1 MQYNH
6 IKIPLELSQE
16 TIQALK
22 EQFAFVVQAIES
34 NQSVR
39 FNEIKPL
46 CDLLSQVIQ
55 EQSEFMDVL
64 SNQLKTGE
72 FFAIHLQHH
81 DPEILNLPWCMAKD
95 PVSGTRIED
104 IPQIYLINNLL
115 NDQGLAFPDTP
126 IDLAPLPLRILV
138 MVSSPKD
145 ATYKNRLNYEG
156 EEMAILH
163 AFEPLL
169 QSGAVEIHF
178 TNNGSLAELKRK
190 VDHNKYHLL
199 HFSGHGTFQD
209 GKGYLVLEDDFTLK
223 TTFVSGTDIAKALIR
238 DDGYH
243 IPLVLLSAC
252 KSAAGSIEKGFHNV
266 TLDLLEHGFPS
277 MIAMSMSVK
286 DVHATKFARAL
297 YDGLNQE
304 RSIVS
309 AFHEAIRYLKKYEL
323 QIVQQ
328 YYGANAGAISPF
340 QYAIPKLYARTTDF
354 RLFDS
359 QAKREKARLESCAY
373 IFKQSKFHQKI
384 PEFVF
389 IGRRQEKA
397 ELLSPLFNH
406 KPVQIK
412 GMGGV
417 GKTAI
422 AIHLAQRYLAQHP
435 HAIPFFFNEESRTAD
450 SILNALKKALMK
462 KFREN
467 ATADL
472 EVFDT
477 GTERIMYLI
486 ERFIE
491 NGSRPLF
498 IFDNLESFQQD
509 IGGEFKPEH
518 SDIAETITA
527 ICDDQQVPVLMT
539 SRYPLPDI
547 KPIACITDLNQ
558 IQLTDFWK
566 KCLQL
571 DMADMRYE
579 TQKKLDLSESLPSGK
594 KLNFY
599 EIVQVLHT
607 AFGGNFRALEFFNDI
622 YKLEK
627 DNIYKT
633 INELRKLPEN
643 YQQET
648 LIKMSENLIFSQLMN
663 KLDHTQEQ
671 VLYVLAH
678 FNVPVQP
685 MALTQQ
691 LMHFDQNQ
699 PNTNKPNI
707 LASHINEALKMLHA
721 YTLIEMSQSQE
732 NNRVYVYVTPIVKGL
747 IRIDQP
753 DSLLKECASELR
765 FSHQVA
771 GQYFYG
777 LYQNQ
782 SVDWVSELSEAFD
795 HFYLAK
801 DQDKLNEIGKGLAN
815 FYYKSAYFQTALT
828 YCQKVEQTCGEA
840 IDDWFYNVL
849 GLINKMFGKNDAALS
864 YFEKELLIEQEKGD
878 RQGEGTTLNNI
889 GLIHHARGDYDTALR
904 YFEQS
909 LEIIRDIADRN
920 CENSTLNN
928 ISQIYKVRGD
938 FDTALRYLNQSLEI
952 SRDIED
958 RKVEG
963 LTLNNIGT
971 IYQALGNY
979 KNALRYI
986 KQSLEIR
993 LEILDRQV
1001 SSNH

>member
-16 TIQALK
+16 TIQELK
-22 EQFAFVVQAIES
+22 EQFALVVQAIES

-39 FNEIKPL
+39 YNEIKPL
-46 CDLLSQVIQ
+46 CDLMSQVIQ
-55 EQSEFMDVL
+55 EQSAFMDVL

-95 PVSGTRIED
+95 PISGTRIED
-104 IPQIYLINNLL
+104 ISQIYLINNLL
-115 NDQGLAFPDTP
+115 NDQGIAFPDTP

-178 TNNGSLAELKRK
+178 TNNGSLEELKRK
-190 VDHNKYHLL
+190 VEHNKYHLL

-223 TTFVSGTDIAKALIR
+223 TKFVSGTNIAKALIR

-243 IPLVLLSAC
+243 IPLILLSAC
-252 KSAAGSIEKGFHNV
+252 QSAAGSIEKGFHNV
-266 TLDLLEHGFPS
+266 TLDLLEHGFPN

-286 DVHATKFARAL
+286 DTHATQFASSL

-309 AFHEAIRYLKKYEL
+309 AFHEAIRHLKKYEL
-323 QIVQQ
+323 QIMQQ

-354 RLFDS
+354 RLFDA

-509 IGGEFKPEH
+509 IGGAFKPEH

-527 ICDDQQVPVLMT
+527 ICDDQQVPVLLT

-547 KPIACITDLNQ
+547 KPIASITDLNQ

-571 DMADMRYE
+571 DMADMPYG
-579 TQKKLDLSESLPSGK
+579 TPKKLDLSESLPSGK

-607 AFGGNFRALEFFNDI
+607 AFGGNFRVLEFFNDI

-633 INELRKLPEN
+633 INELRKLPEH

-685 MALTQQ
+685 MALAQQ
-691 LMHFDQNQ
+691 LMHAAQNQ
-699 PNTNKPNI
+699 TNTNKPNI
-707 LASHINEALKMLHA
+707 LPGQINEALKMLHA

-732 NNRVYVYVTPIVKGL
+732 NNRVYVYVTTIVKGL
-747 IRIDQP
+747 IRIDQA
-753 DSLLKECASELR
+753 DSLLKECASGLR

-801 DQDKLNEIGKGLAN
+801 DQDKLNDIGKQLAG
-815 FYYKSAYFQTALT
+815 FYYESSYFQTALT
-828 YCQKVEQTCGEA
+828 YCQKVEQTCGEE

-849 GLINKMFGKNDAALS
+849 GLIYKMFGKNDVALS

-878 RQGEGTTLNNI
+878 RQ
-889 GLIHHARGDYDTALR
+889 ARAL
-904 YFEQS
+904 
-909 LEIIRDIADRN
+909 
-920 CENSTLNN
+920 
-928 ISQIYKVRGD
+928 
-938 FDTALRYLNQSLEI
+938 
-952 SRDIED
+952 
-958 RKVEG
+958 
-963 LTLNNIGT
+963 
-971 IYQALGNY
+971 
-979 KNALRYI
+979 
-986 KQSLEIR
+986 
-993 LEILDRQV
+993 
-1001 SSNH
+1001 H

>member
-6 IKIPLELSQE
+6 IKIPLELSQQI
-16 TIQALK
+16 IQKLK
-22 EQFAFVVQAIES
+22 EQFALVVQAIES
-34 NQSVR
+34 NQNVR
-39 FNEIKPL
+39 FSEIAPL

-55 EQSEFMDVL
+55 KQPAFMDVL

-72 FFAIHLQHH
+72 FFTIHLQHH

-104 IPQIYLINNLL
+104 NPQIYLINNLL

-178 TNNGSLAELKRK
+178 TNNGSLDELKRK
-190 VDHNKYHLL
+190 AEHNKYHLL

-223 TTFVSGTDIAKALIR
+223 TKYVSGTNIAKALIR

-252 KSAAGSIEKGFHNV
+252 QSAAGSIEKGFHNV
-266 TLDLLEHGFPS
+266 TLDLLEHGFPNI
-277 MIAMSMSVK
+277 IAMSMSVK
-286 DVHATKFARAL
+286 DAHATQFARSL

-323 QIVQQ
+323 QLMQQ

-435 HAIPFFFNEESRTAD
+435 HAIPFFFNEESRTAG
-450 SILNALKKALMK
+450 SILNALKKALLFNHDVSVTDK
-462 KFREN
+462 LVE
-467 ATADL
+467 L
-472 EVFDT
+472 EK
-477 GTERIMYLI
+477 GTDKILYLI
-486 ERFIE
+486 RLLIKKD
-491 NGSRPLF
+491 SRPLF

-509 IGGEFKPEH
+509 IGGAFKPEH

-527 ICDDQQVPVLMT
+527 ICDDQQVPVLLT

-571 DMADMRYE
+571 DMADMRYDSL
-579 TQKKLDLSESLPSGK
+579 KKLDLSESLPSGK

-627 DNIYKT
+627 DNIYTT

-648 LIKMSENLIFSQLMN
+648 LVKMSKDLIFAQLMN

-671 VLYVLAH
+671 VLYLLSH

-685 MALTQQ
+685 MVLTQQ
-691 LMHFDQNQ
+691 LMHAAQNQ
-699 PNTNKPNI
+699 TSTNKPNI
-707 LASHINEALKMLHA
+707 LPTQIYEALKMLHA

-777 LYQNQ
+777 LFQNQ
-782 SVDWVSELSEAFD
+782 SVDALSELSEAFD

-801 DQDKLNEIGKGLAN
+801 DQGKLNEIGRRLAN
-815 FYYKSAYFQTALT
+815 FYYKRSYFQTALT
-828 YCQKVEQTCGEA
+828 YCQKVEQTCGDE
-840 IDDWFYNVL
+840 IDEWFYDQL
-849 GLINKMFGKNDAALS
+849 GLIYKMFGEIDAALS
-864 YFEKELLIEQEKGD
+864 YFEKGLLIEQEKGD
-878 RQGEGTTLNNI
+878 RQGEGTSLNNI
-889 GLIHHARGDYDTALR
+889 GSIYLKRGDD
-904 YFEQS
+904 E
-909 LEIIRDIADRN
+909 
-920 CENSTLNN
+920 
-928 ISQIYKVRGD
+928 
-938 FDTALRYLNQSLEI
+938 TALRYLEQSLEI
-952 SRDIED
+952 SREIGVPD
-958 RKVEG
+958 G
-963 LTLNNIGT
+963 NTLNNIGDC
-971 IYQALGNY
+971 L
-979 KNALRYI
+979 KNGDLI
-986 KQSLEIR
+986 
-993 LEILDRQV
+993 D
-1001 SSNH
+1001 